1 MWVGIFGQ
9 IGIGQWFRYLTGAM
23 QITGGILVCIPRGAF
38 VGVALMACTMFGAV
52 IAWFTV
58 LHAPGNALIPAA
70 LLGVLIAVGSREY
83 GRLRSLRSRHGLNDL
98 S

>member
-1 MWVGIFGQ
+1 
-9 IGIGQWFRYLTGAM
+9 
-23 QITGGILVCIPRGAF
+23 
-38 VGVALMACTMFGAV
+38 MACTMFGAV

-83 GRLRSLRSRHGLNDL
+83 SRLRSL
-98 S
+98 